1 MKFTNSSFR
10 LDSKYCIGKSRPQ
23 TTGELSISFFA
34 SKSLAADLAI
44 TLSLR
49 AIIDSDIKILSKDEK
64 FMRWLDENK
73 KKFDDK
79 YEELVKS
86 V

>member
-1 MKFTNSSFR
+1 MKQAWTVNRDDEVYKFLVSPR
-10 LDSKYCIGKSRPQ
+10 L
-23 TTGELSISFFA
+23 E
-34 SKSLAADLAI
+34 
-44 TLSLR
+44 
-49 AIIDSDIKILSKDEK
+49 ILSKDEK